1 MKTLLGGLIALVILA
16 WGLQIIVAPM
26 SGNPLW
32 VMREEVLLLSGLLS
46 FAMLSLAC
54 LLAARPLWL
63 ERPLGGLDRMYRT
76 HKWAGI
82 LATAFAV
89 LHWIDKEIVGD
100 ALKAGIGR
108 AGKVAREHLPG
119 LLEPMRHVAK
129 DVGEWGF
136 YALLALV
143 AVALARRLPYRP
155 WRFTHQVMPL
165 LYLALAFHALLW
177 APKGWWLQPVGL
189 LLALLA
195 VAGTY
200 GSVLALA
207 GRIGRQRQ
215 ASGRISALEHTAP
228 DIISVRCQLDGRW
241 RGHRPGQFVFATFH
255 AEEGA
260 HPFTLASADRGDGCI
275 ELQIKALG
283 DYTRALAQRL
293 QVGQSVRIEGPYG
306 RFTLPRA
313 RGRTR
318 QIWIAGGIGV
328 TPFLSWLE
336 SLQSRPERAPAA
348 DLHYC
353 TRDRET
359 DPFVTRLQALC
370 ATLPGIRLQVHGE
383 RQGERIDA
391 GKILEAEPARPAQ
404 RTLTDIWYCGP
415 QGLADKLKAELRPL
429 LPGRLRFHQEAF
441 QMR

>member
-1 MKTLLGGLIALVILA
+1 MKTLLGGLIALVTLT
-16 WGLQIIVAPM
+16 WGVQVIVAPFAG
-26 SGNPLW
+26 SPLW

-54 LLAARPLWL
+54 LLAARPAWL

-82 LATAFAV
+82 LATVFALV
-89 LHWIDKEIVGD
+89 HWVDKEIVGD

-108 AGKVAREHLPG
+108 AGKVSREHLPG

-136 YALLALV
+136 YALLAMV
-143 AVALARRLPYRP
+143 AIALLRRLPYRP

-177 APKGWWLQPVGL
+177 APKGWWLQPAGL

-200 GSVLALA
+200 GSIMALT
-207 GRIGRQRQ
+207 GRIGRKRQ
-215 ASGRISALEHTAP
+215 ASGRISALERPAP
-228 DIISVRCQLDGRW
+228 DIVSVRCQLDDGW
-241 RGHRPGQFVFATFH
+241 RGHRPGQFVFVTFH

-260 HPFTLASADRGDGCI
+260 HPFTLASADRGDGSI

-283 DYTRALAQRL
+283 DYTRGLAQRL
-293 QVGQSVRIEGPYG
+293 RVGQSVRIEGPYG
-306 RFTLPRA
+306 RFTLPPTRP
-313 RGRTR
+313 RTR

-336 SLQSRPERAPAA
+336 SLQGRPERAPAA

-359 DPFVTRLQALC
+359 DPFVARLEALC
-370 ATLPGIRLQVHGE
+370 ATLPGIRLQVHGD
-383 RQGERIDA
+383 RQGEAIDA
-391 GKILEAEPARPAQ
+391 GRILQDGAARRA
-404 RTLTDIWYCGP
+404 TTDIWYCGP
-415 QGLADKLKAELRPL
+415 QGLAEKLKEELRPL
-429 LPGRLRFHQEAF
+429 LPGRMRFHQEAF
-441 QMR
+441 EMR